1 MAHTRPRPARR
12 SLLKA
17 AGAAGAGSV
26 LGLPLLSACGSGS
39 SSDSDGR
46 LTLGTT
52 DIMQFDP
59 YQTNS
64 SLHERAFYTYL
75 IDYEDDYTPV
85 PAGAREWAIADD
97 HRSATITLREGT
109 FHNGDEI
116 TADDVVAGVER
127 AQDPDD
133 AYTLSWPSSFIDSAT
148 AEDTHTVRLE
158 FTGQRPKELVLDWM
172 YAFPLVPAGRNS
184 SAKLANEPAGSGP
197 FRLESYQRDNRLV
210 LARNPDY
217 WRSCRPR
224 ADEIEI
230 RFFRDD
236 DSVVSAVQSGDVD
249 GALYLPLRYDEQL
262 SGQFSTVQGPGR
274 MTLFF
279 MNATLS
285 PFGNKTLRQALAR
298 AVDRDRIIEQVQFGI
313 GEQVYTAFMP
323 ESPAFDSRYLD
334 EQSFDLD
341 AAEAL
346 LREAG
351 DVPME
356 ATAGVGDAPGAVEM
370 LQILQSDFEKIGF
383 TLKINQM
390 EETTFEE
397 ELFASELQCCVA
409 YQPNNLQSPSLVARG
424 RQMLPNEDNVM
435 WGDKVPQ
442 EYVAAVEEAAT
453 AFTGAEQRRAYRRL
467 NEVLV
472 DEAWAVGIATQP
484 SLSGLGQE
492 LGGLDFDKR
501 DFVILTDLH

>member
-1 MAHTRPRPARR
+1 M
-12 SLLKA
+12 
-17 AGAAGAGSV
+17 
-26 LGLPLLSACGSGS
+26 
-39 SSDSDGR
+39 
-46 LTLGTT
+46 
-52 DIMQFDP
+52 
-59 YQTNS
+59 
-64 SLHERAFYTYL
+64 
-75 IDYEDDYTPV
+75 
-85 PAGAREWAIADD
+85 
-97 HRSATITLREGT
+97 
-109 FHNGDEI
+109 
-116 TADDVVAGVER
+116 
-127 AQDPDD
+127 
-133 AYTLSWPSSFIDSAT
+133 
-148 AEDTHTVRLE
+148 
-158 FTGQRPKELVLDWM
+158 
-172 YAFPLVPAGRNS
+172 
-184 SAKLANEPAGSGP
+184 
-197 FRLESYQRDNRLV
+197 
-210 LARNPDY
+210 
-217 WRSCRPR
+217 
-224 ADEIEI
+224 
-230 RFFRDD
+230 
-236 DSVVSAVQSGDVD
+236 
-249 GALYLPLRYDEQL
+249 
-262 SGQFSTVQGPGR
+262 
-274 MTLFF
+274 
-279 MNATLS
+279 
-285 PFGNKTLRQALAR
+285 
-298 AVDRDRIIEQVQFGI
+298 DRDRIIEQVQFGI